1 MLSAENFR
9 LWLSSAQP
17 GDELAYYHGDLSSD
31 SDPDRH
37 GRRAIPLNQLIDA
50 VVDAQSR
57 RKVRLREA
65 KLPGG
70 VTEYLAVRQ

>member
-1 MLSAENFR
+1 MTPDAFQE
-9 LWLSSAQP
+9 WLSSAGP
-17 GDELAYYHGDLSSD
+17 GDEVTYYVGSLTND

-50 VVDAQSR
+50 VVDAKSR
-57 RKVRLREA
+57 RTVRLREA
-65 KLPGG
+65 RLPGG

>member
-1 MLSAENFR
+1 MLSPDAFR
-9 LWLSSAQP
+9 EWLSSASP
-17 GDELAYYHGDLSSD
+17 GDEVAYYHGDLSSD

-65 KLPGG
+65 RLPGG
-70 VTEYLAVRQ
+70 VTEYLAVLQ